1 MQVAWLGG
9 QCTSP
14 PRVGGGGSLPDAL
27 LAISVLLDGGV
38 AVATAGTQEAEAAA
52 LHVSEQALGL
62 ADIGVNLC
70 QSQIRVHSGC
80 SLQILKT
87 AARSDSRREVRTA

>member
-1 MQVAWLGG
+1 MQVARLGG

-14 PRVGGGGSLPDAL
+14 HAGGRDSLPDAL
-27 LAISVLLDGGV
+27 LPIFVLLDGGV
-38 AVATAGTQEAEAAA
+38 AVATAGAKEAEAAA

-62 ADIGVNLC
+62 ADIGINLC
-70 QSQIRVHSGC
+70 QSQIRVHSNC

-87 AARSDSRREVRTA
+87 AALRFREEVHTA